1 MFHTTASAASPNKWL
16 KSNFLESTI
25 SERFSRAAI
34 YQKSCNITDETGTP
48 KYQHQNINYIK
59 FSIKEK
65 ILNGKLHFLC
75 SDDQGIG
82 WTFNKNQN
90 KNFLQEAPSAQE
102 YLEPTR
108 TSTIELFLRKQ

>member
-25 SERFSRAAI
+25 SERFSGASI

-48 KYQHQNINYIK
+48 KYQHQNISYMK
-59 FSIKEK
+59 FFIKEK

-75 SDDQGIG
+75 SHNQGIG
-82 WTFNKNQN
+82 WTLNKNQN
-90 KNFLQEAPSAQE
+90 KKAPSAQE
-102 YLEPTR
+102 YLEPT
-108 TSTIELFLRKQ
+108 